1 MCIYI
6 YTYVYT
12 CVDIYTYVYICI
24 HSKKNKEA
32 TSYHVRETRQ
42 YFIVMCEV
50 SAIDKVQSLVAIQV
64 TVC

>member
-1 MCIYI
+1 MCRYIYI
-6 YTYVYT
+6 CVYLYTL
-12 CVDIYTYVYICI
+12 
-24 HSKKNKEA
+24 KNKEA

-50 SAIDKVQSLVAIQV
+50 SAIDKVQSLVATQV